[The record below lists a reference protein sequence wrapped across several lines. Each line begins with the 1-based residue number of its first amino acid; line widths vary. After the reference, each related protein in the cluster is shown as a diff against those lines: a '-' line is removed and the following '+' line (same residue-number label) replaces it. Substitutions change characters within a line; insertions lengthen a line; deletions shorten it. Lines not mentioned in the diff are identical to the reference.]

1 MVQEASFDSGEEQ
14 DTIWDSKE
22 QFRSNKK
29 FGRRH
34 SSYGRR

>member
-1 MVQEASFDSGEEQ
+1 MVEEASFDSGEEQ
-14 DTIWDSKE
+14 DKIRDSKE
-22 QFRSNKK
+22 QFRSKKK